1 MNVIYFLYNIIN
13 ILIYSINCSI
23 LEVVCCTIKFLVFY
37 IPLYRFVNMIFIHW
51 CVFVFSD
58 AVGGLASHYTILQPD
73 LRF

>member
-1 MNVIYFLYNIIN
+1 M
-13 ILIYSINCSI
+13 